1 MSEIFQRVEAEV
13 AVGVTD
19 LKRNPAK
26 IVAMA
31 QTQAVAIL
39 NHNRGVVYVI
49 SPSAWEYAQEL
60 HDDAKIVDM
69 LDGLK
74 GEEGIPVSLDEL

>member
-1 MSEIFQRVEAEV
+1 MNEIFQRVEADV
-13 AVGVTD
+13 AVSVTD

-26 IVAMA
+26 IVEMA
-31 QTQAVAIL
+31 QSQAVAIL
-39 NHNRGVVYVI
+39 NHNRVVGYVI
-49 SPSAWEYAQEL
+49 SPAVWEYVQEL

-74 GEEGIPVSLDEL
+74 PEEGIPVTLDEL